1 MTRRPAPQP
10 STAEPERK
18 RIAKASEPHPAS
30 KAAAAAPSE
39 TASQT
44 VKPTIAV
51 EPAAAPQ
58 PPQTAPLVAFSTRI
72 PQDLRD
78 HLEWLRFTTR
88 VPVQEHVIRALTAYI
103 TEHPRS

>member
-30 KAAAAAPSE
+30 KAAAAAAPSE
-39 TASQT
+39 TASQA

-51 EPAAAPQ
+51 EPAAPQ
-58 PPQTAPLVAFSTRI
+58 PQTAPLVAFSTRI

-88 VPVQEHVIRALTAYI
+88 VPVQEHVIRALTAYT
-103 TEHPRS
+103 TEHPRP